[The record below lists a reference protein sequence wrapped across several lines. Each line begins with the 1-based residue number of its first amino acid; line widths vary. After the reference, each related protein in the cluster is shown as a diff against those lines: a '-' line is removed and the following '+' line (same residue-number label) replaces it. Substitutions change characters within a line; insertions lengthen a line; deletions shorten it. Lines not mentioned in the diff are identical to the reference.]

1 MTEQISH
8 KKSLRIE
15 RLREDRRKLLEEYSQ
30 VEEAKTAGNGVEQS
44 AATPLQNE
52 DESVTETGQQQEQEQ
67 GQPVLSLEERP
78 ISELSIKEVVQVHNK
93 LVGKE
98 IEVNNSI
105 KGTIY
110 DNYYD
115 LIRVNELL
123 KKLIVDTE
131 GNGKSVKQTGESD
144 ETEQQLKQQHQ
155 QERQEGQE
163 EGSIGSRRGKVE
175 LGGTDNIHLLMQKLS
190 TLREDL
196 GLPR

>member
-30 VEEAKTAGNGVEQS
+30 VGGAIAAGNGVEQS
-44 AATPLQNE
+44 TATAPQNGK
-52 DESVTETGQQQEQEQ
+52 DSATETNQQQEQEQ
-67 GQPVLSLEERP
+67 QQQQPVLSLEERP

-123 KKLIVDTE
+123 KGLIADTDSD
-131 GNGKSVKQTGESD
+131 GKPLKQGGENN
-144 ETEQQLKQQHQ
+144 ETEQQQP
-155 QERQEGQE
+155 ERQEVQE
-163 EGSIGSRRGKVE
+163 EGNVSSRRGKVE
-175 LGGTDNIHLLMQKLS
+175 LAGTDNIHLLMQKLS

-196 GLPR
+196 GLPH

>member
-131 GNGKSVKQTGESD
+131 GNGKSVKQTGDSS
-144 ETEQQLKQQHQ
+144 ETEQQLKQQQQ